1 MWTIWLIYFLLV
13 HFIPADEHL
22 DVYLVV
28 RIPYTVAGR
37 NQAAEAKTLF
47 EQLDIHVEAAILDS
61 TNNTSP
67 PRTFGIAS
75 ETSLPKQIAQKRES
89 TRGPI
94 ENPPYY
100 TQSFNARQKED
111 GPEILSDED
120 THCCLYQMSIPV
132 GM

>member
-1 MWTIWLIYFLLV
+1 
-13 HFIPADEHL
+13 
-22 DVYLVV
+22 VV
-28 RIPYTVAGR
+28 RIPFTVAGR

-61 TNNTSP
+61 TNGTSP
-67 PRTFGIAS
+67 PRTFGIS
-75 ETSLPKQIAQKRES
+75 SDTSLPKQIAQKRES

-94 ENPPYY
+94 ENPAYY